1 MEKQIKIALAGNPNC
16 GKTTLFNALTG
27 SNQFVGNW
35 PGVTVEKKE
44 GKLKKHDNVVIMD
57 LPGIYSLS
65 PYTLEEVVAR
75 NYLVGERPDAIL
87 NIIDGT
93 NLERNLYLT
102 TQLTE
107 LGIPVVIAINMMDV
121 VRKNGDQ
128 INVAE
133 LSRELGVRIIE
144 ISALKGD
151 GVMEAA
157 EAAVKA
163 AEGTKTVPM
172 HTFSGPVE
180 HAIAHIEEAAVHNL
194 PEEQQRWYAI
204 KIFERD
210 DKVLEKLSIPADVM
224 SHIDADIQAAEK
236 ELDDDAESI
245 ITNERYVYIAELIKS
260 CYKKHN
266 QGQLSASD
274 KIDRI
279 VTNRWLGLP
288 IFAVVM
294 YLVYYIAMV
303 TVGSTATDWA
313 NDGLFGDGWHL
324 FGMGTSEYTEVADN
338 YTAASEAISAYYELD
353 TESDDF
359 DPDAALADMKAV
371 QPDSASATIEVED
384 EETLAM
390 NDMTVYYDA
399 IPADADEETTVGMSY
414 LDAVT
419 YFEENGFDEPDPADY
434 GVWVPGV
441 PVLIGNAL
449 EAAGAAEWLNG
460 LILDGI
466 VAGVGAV
473 LGFVPQMLVLFLM
486 LAFLEACGY
495 MARIAFVLDRI
506 FRKFGL
512 SGKSFIPML
521 IGTGCGIPGIMA
533 SRTIENERD
542 RRMTIMTTTFIP
554 CGAKVPFI
562 AMVAGAIFGGAAW
575 VATSAYFVGMAAIII
590 SGIMLKKTKMFSG
603 DPAPFVMEL
612 PAYHWPTLGNVL
624 RSMWERGWSF
634 IKKAGTI
641 ILLST
646 IFVWFTT
653 YFGWA
658 EDGFRMLSEEEIDCS
673 ILARIGSLIAWIFAP
688 LGWGNWKAAVASIT
702 GLVAKENIVGTLGI
716 LYGGGDETV
725 YQALGTVFTQIS
737 GYSFLVFNLLCAPCF
752 AAIGAIKREMNN
764 AKWTWFAIGYQCGFA
779 YLCAL
784 MVNQFGKAFT
794 GSLNVI
800 GLVAAIAAL
809 AFIIYMLVRP
819 YKEATKLSTKV

>member
-1 MEKQIKIALAGNPNC
+1 MEKQIKIALAGNPNS

-44 GKLKKHDNVVIMD
+44 GKLKKHDDVVIMD

-65 PYTLEEVVAR
+65 PYTLEEVVSR
-75 NYLVGERPDAIL
+75 NYLITERPDAIL
-87 NIIDGT
+87 NIVDGT

-107 LGIPVVIAINMMDV
+107 LGIPVVVAINMMDV
-121 VRKNGDQ
+121 VKKNGDQ
-128 INVAE
+128 INIKE
-133 LSRELGVRIIE
+133 LSRQLGCPVLE
-144 ISALKGD
+144 ISALKGT
-151 GVMEAA
+151 GIMEAA

-163 AEGTKTVPM
+163 AAGPHTEPQ

-180 HAIAHIEEAAVHNL
+180 HAIAQIEEAAVHKM

-210 DKVLEKLSIPADVM
+210 DKVLAKLHIPEDVHQ
-224 SHIDADIQAAEK
+224 HIEADIKAAEE

-245 ITNERYVYIAELIKS
+245 ITNERYVYIAEVIRACYRKKS
-260 CYKKHN
+260 KAT
-266 QGQLSASD
+266 QSTSD

-294 YLVYYIAMV
+294 FLVYWVAMV
-303 TVGSTATDWA
+303 AVGAPATDWA
-313 NDGLFGDGWHL
+313 NDGVFGDGWHL
-324 FGMGTSEYTEVADN
+324 LGIGSSAYNDANDE
-338 YTAASEAISAYYELD
+338 YTAATEAVDAFLGLD
-353 TESDDF
+353 TEAEDF
-359 DPDAALADMKAV
+359 DADATLAEMKDF
-371 QPDSASATIEVED
+371 QPTSDTATTMVED
-384 EETLAM
+384 EETLAE
-390 NDMTVYYDA
+390 NEMTAYYDN
-399 IPADADEETTVGMSY
+399 IPDDADEDSTVGMTY
-414 LDAVT
+414 VDAVA
-419 YFEENGFDEPDPADY
+419 YLEANGFDAPDPADY
-434 GVWVPGV
+434 GVWVPGI
-441 PVLIGNAL
+441 PVLIGNGL
-449 EAAGAAEWLNG
+449 EKAGCADWLQG

-495 MARIAFVLDRI
+495 MSRIAFVLDRI

-521 IGTGCGIPGIMA
+521 IGVGCGVPGVMA

-562 AMVAGAIFGGAAW
+562 GMIAGALFGGSAW
-575 VATSAYFVGMAAIII
+575 VSTSAYFIGMAAIIV
-590 SGIMLKKTKMFSG
+590 SGIMLKKTKMFAG

-646 IFVWFTT
+646 ILVWFTT
-653 YFGWA
+653 YFGTV
-658 EDGFRMLSEEEIDCS
+658 DGTFRMLSEDEIDYS
-673 ILARIGSLIAWIFAP
+673 ILAAIGGVLAWIFKP
-688 LGWGNWKAAVASIT
+688 LGWGNWQAAVASIT

-716 LYGGGDETV
+716 LYGGGDGTV
-725 YQALGTVFTQIS
+725 YQNIAAAFNGIS

-752 AAIGAIKREMNN
+752 AAIGAIKREMNSQ
-764 AKWTWFAIGYQCGFA
+764 KWTWFAIGYQCGFA
-779 YLCAL
+779 YLCGL
-784 MVNQFGKAFT
+784 MIYQFGCAFT
-794 GSLNVI
+794 GNLNVI
-800 GLVAAIAAL
+800 GLICAILAL
-809 AFIIYMLVRP
+809 AGIIYMLVRP
-819 YKEATKLSTKV
+819 YKEATTLKA